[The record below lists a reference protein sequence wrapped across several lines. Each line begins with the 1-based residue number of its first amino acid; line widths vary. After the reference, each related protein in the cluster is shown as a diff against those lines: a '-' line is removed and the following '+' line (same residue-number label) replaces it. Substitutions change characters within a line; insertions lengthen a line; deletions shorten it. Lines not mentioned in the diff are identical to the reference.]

1 MKRWLPAILLLVIAI
16 AAGVY
21 FLRRPAE
28 KKTSGASPSLPST
41 ALPSQSFTPPKTHA
55 TNDNAQTGSITESGS
70 SPARQF
76 ADSESQSPGL
86 SPVALPEPTSPE
98 QELPQLPPT
107 TVLENVRAA
116 FRQYQSKFGAN
127 PVGTNPEITRALN
140 GENRR
145 QIRFLRKEDGMRV
158 NARGEL
164 IDTWGTP
171 YFFHQLSGTEMEI
184 HSAGHDKILW
194 TSDDLVIK

>member
-1 MKRWLPAILLLVIAI
+1 
-16 AAGVY
+16 
-21 FLRRPAE
+21 
-28 KKTSGASPSLPST
+28 
-41 ALPSQSFTPPKTHA
+41 
-55 TNDNAQTGSITESGS
+55 
-70 SPARQF
+70 
-76 ADSESQSPGL
+76 
-86 SPVALPEPTSPE
+86 
-98 QELPQLPPT
+98 
-107 TVLENVRAA
+107 VLENVRAA

-184 HSAGHDKILW
+184 HSAGQDRILW